1 MVLDQARRILKTVF
15 GYDDFIFLQERVL
28 ENVLERRDTLA
39 VMPTGGGKSVCYQI
53 PALLWDG
60 LTVVVSPLISLM
72 KDQVDQLRTL
82 GVPAVMLNSSLTE
95 EQYRSNVAGVRAG
108 RARIVYLA
116 PETARHPAVM
126 DLLRSCRVEL
136 LAIDEAHCISEWG
149 PDFRPEYRRLSELR
163 DTFPDAVC
171 LALTATATPRV
182 RRDILECLRMSSAAE
197 VVAGFNRENLFLKVD
212 YKVDPLGQVLGVI
225 GRFPG
230 DSGIIYCHT
239 RRRVDSLCR
248 SLQDRGIPAAAYHAG
263 LDDAQ
268 RRRAQELF
276 VGDEIRVMVATVAF
290 GMGIDKSNVRYVV
303 HYDLPKNLEGYYQE
317 IGRSG
322 RDGLPAE
329 CVLLF
334 SYADAA
340 GRRRLIQRLEDPLL
354 RRAAAAQLDAM
365 VRFAETESCRRIP
378 LLGYFGERAP
388 EGSCGMCDNCREP
401 ERPALDVTVPA
412 QKLLSCVVRTGQRF
426 GAGHVV
432 SVLCGSKTKRILENR
447 HHQLS
452 TYGIGTEFSPRGWR
466 SLAECLTWR
475 GLLERDPEFGALR
488 LTRKG
493 WEVLRSRH
501 PIRVRWHPPEEAVPG
516 QAADADAE
524 EAVFSRELFERLRGK
539 RREWARSLGVP
550 PYVIFSDRSLA
561 DMAARMPQT
570 REEMLAVHGVGEGKL
585 ERFGED
591 FLSVIREFRREHPDV
606 QPIPAAPSPAR
617 KSRPSDPTGR
627 HHQVAKAFN
636 RGRSLDDLSRD
647 FGIRKRTVIGHL
659 RRYQMEGGALR
670 EEGLLE
676 AVEVPDAVRRQVDEA
691 FDRLGCDFLRPV
703 HDALDGQVDYDRLSL
718 LRLLYVNRRIREG
731 EGAGAPGG
739 AAQGTVT
746 FVCLAN
752 SRKYAGRCIAGKLW
766 DGRGPGPWIRPVGPG
781 PTGELDPEALHY
793 DDGEPIRLLDLVRA
807 PVGGPCG
814 PAHQP
819 ENRLLGDGPLRRLG
833 NFPPDRVEELCDPVE
848 TLWIIGN
855 SSFAGVNDRMSLDQT
870 TQAPAGS
877 LLFIEPD
884 SLAFRIALNS
894 KGLKKVWAEFFFRGI
909 PYRLSVTDPAVEA
922 ALLDRDPGVFPVPGR
937 VFVTVSLSEP
947 FEGHIYKLAAAVVR
961 TASRR
966 EERK

>member
-1 MVLDQARRILKTVF
+1 VLSEAHRILKTVF

-28 ENVLERRDTLA
+28 ENVLDRRDTLA

-53 PALLWDG
+53 PALLWEG

-72 KDQVDQLRTL
+72 KDQVDQLLTL
-82 GVPAVMLNSSLTE
+82 GVPAVMLNSSLSE
-95 EQYRSNVAGVRAG
+95 EQYRSNVAAIRAG
-108 RARIVYLA
+108 RARIVYMA
-116 PETARHPAVM
+116 PETARHPAVT
-126 DLLRSCRVEL
+126 DLLKSCSVQL
-136 LAIDEAHCISEWG
+136 IAIDEAHCISEWG
-149 PDFRPEYRRLSELR
+149 PDFRPEYRRLAELR
-163 DTFPDAVC
+163 DAFPDAVC

-182 RRDILECLRMSSAAE
+182 RRDILECLRMASAAE

-212 YKVDPLGQVLGVI
+212 YKVDPLGQVLRVI

-230 DSGIIYCHT
+230 ESGIIYCHT

-248 SLQDRGIPAAAYHAG
+248 SLRDRGIPAAAYHAG
-263 LDDAQ
+263 LDDAR

-290 GMGIDKSNVRYVV
+290 GMGIDKSNVRYVI

-322 RDGLPAE
+322 RDGLRAE

-334 SYADAA
+334 SHADAA
-340 GRRRLIQRLEDPLL
+340 GRRRHIQHMEDPLL

-378 LLGYFGERAP
+378 LLGYFGEETP
-388 EGSCGMCDNCREP
+388 EANCGMCDNCTEP
-401 ERPALDVTVPA
+401 DRPALDVTVPA

-426 GAGHVV
+426 GAGYVV

-447 HHQLS
+447 HHELS
-452 TYGIGTEFSPRGWR
+452 THGIGTEYSPRGWR

-475 GLLERDPEFGALR
+475 GLLERDSEFGALR
-488 LTRKG
+488 LTREG
-493 WEVLRSRH
+493 WDVIRSRR
-501 PIRVRWHPPEEAVPG
+501 PIHVRWHPPEEAVPG
-516 QAADADAE
+516 QVPDPDAE
-524 EAVFSRELFERLRGK
+524 EAAFPRELFERLRKK
-539 RREWARSLGVP
+539 RRESAKALGVP

-570 REEMLAVHGVGEGKL
+570 PEEMLAVHGVGEGKL

-591 FLSVIREFRREHPDV
+591 FLSVVRDFRREHPDV
-606 QPIPAAPSPAR
+606 QPVPSASTPGPKLRASGR
-617 KSRPSDPTGR
+617 TGR

-636 RGRSLDDLSRD
+636 QGKSLDDLCRD
-647 FGIRKRTVIGHL
+647 FGVQKRTVIGHL

-676 AVEVPDAVRRQVDEA
+676 DVEVPAEVRRQVDEA
-691 FDRLGCDFLRPV
+691 FDRLGSDFLRPV
-703 HDALDGQVDYDRLSL
+703 YDALDGRVDYDTLNL
-718 LRLLYVNRRIREG
+718 LRLLHVNRRIREG
-731 EGAGAPGG
+731 ESAGIPDG
-739 AAQGTVT
+739 AARDSVT
-746 FVCLAN
+746 FVCMAN

-766 DGRGPGPWIRPVGPG
+766 DGCSPGPWIRPVGPG
-781 PTGELDPEALHY
+781 PTGELDPEQLH
-793 DDGEPIRLLDLVRA
+793 DELGEPIRLLDLVRA
-807 PVGGPCG
+807 PVGRLRG

-819 ENRLLGDGPLRRLG
+819 ENRLLGDGPLRRVG

-848 TLWIIGN
+848 TLWAVGN
-855 SSFAGVNDRMSLDQT
+855 SSFAGVNDRMSLEQT
-870 TQAPAGS
+870 EQAPAGS
-877 LLFIEPD
+877 LLFIEPEN
-884 SLAFRIALNS
+884 LAFRIALNS

-922 ALLDRDPGVFPVPGR
+922 ALLDKDPGVHPVAGR
-937 VFVTVSLSEP
+937 AFVTVSLSEP

-961 TASRR
+961 AADGR